1 MARHVFRNQTPIQLH
16 MHIVLNGLVQPA
28 QRAVNRIQL
37 AAHRRRIRRQG
48 SLKARRLRLR
58 GGLIR
63 RRLLA
68 NHGREFFRRLGAR
81 GSGIIRLG
89 KADDIGLPPTL
100 RLRPCQQF
108 ALARIQAA

>member
-1 MARHVFRNQTPIQLH
+1 MARHVFRNHAPIQLH

-58 GGLIR
+58 GGLIC

-68 NHGREFFRRLGAR
+68 NYRRKFFRRFGAR
-81 GSGIIRLG
+81 GSSVIRLP
-89 KADDIGLPPTL
+89 KADHIRLLASL
-100 RLRPCQQF
+100 RLCPC
-108 ALARIQAA
+108 